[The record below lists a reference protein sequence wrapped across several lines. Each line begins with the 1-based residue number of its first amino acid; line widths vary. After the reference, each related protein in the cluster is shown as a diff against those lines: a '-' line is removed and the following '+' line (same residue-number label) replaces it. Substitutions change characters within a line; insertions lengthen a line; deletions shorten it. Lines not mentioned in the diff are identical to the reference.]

1 MKILYFMN
9 HVDQGGAALALYDLI
24 KELKDNYDD
33 IVPIVVTGKKNGLN
47 KMLEEIGVENYS
59 AQYKNFMSSYKK
71 PEWIYRVML
80 NVRYKMGQYC
90 AIKRLE
96 KIIDFS
102 EIDIIHSNLN
112 RIDIGAILAQKYKIP
127 HIWHIREH
135 GDGSDFKLTSV
146 MRNPI
151 RYMNSFNSY
160 TIMISNSVEKV
171 WKLKGLDNKKMRLIY
186 DGVRTEL
193 YNIETKQDNRNLKM
207 IFMGGYDKNKG
218 QEDLIDA
225 LKTLPEDLK
234 RLIQIDFFGN
244 GSEKYIKYLKNKIYE
259 NGLEKVMKIN
269 SYQHDIWKHIS
280 DYDIGLNCS
289 HGEGFGRVTV
299 EYMMA
304 GLCPIASDRGATP
317 EIIENG
323 ITGIIYDSSSSEELK
338 NSIIWALNNRKAIRK
353 MGIDASEFA
362 KKEFSMS
369 KHAREIRELYYEVIK
384 ENG

>member
-80 NVRYKMGQYC
+80 KVRYKMGQYC

-171 WKLKGLDNKKMRLIY
+171 WELKGLNNKKMRLIY

-259 NGLEKVMKIN
+259 NGLGKVMKIN

>member
-102 EIDIIHSNLN
+102 EIVIIHSNLN

-171 WKLKGLDNKKMRLIY
+171 WELKGLNNKKMRLIY

>member
-1 MKILYFMN
+1 MRILYFMN
-9 HVDQGGAALALYDLI
+9 HADQGGAALALYDLI
-24 KELKDNYDD
+24 KELKENYDD
-33 IVPIVVTGKKNGLN
+33 VVPIVITGKKNRLY
-47 KMLEEIGVENYS
+47 KMFEELGIETYS

-71 PEWIYRVML
+71 PEWIYRL
-80 NVRYKMGQYC
+80 LLKVRYKMGQYC

-112 RIDIGAILAQKYKIP
+112 RIDIGAILAQKYKLP

-146 MRNPI
+146 KKNSI
-151 RYMNSFNSY
+151 KYMNSFNSY
-160 TIMISNSVEKV
+160 TIMISKSVEKV
-171 WKLKGLDNKKMRLIY
+171 WKLKGLNDKKMRLIY

-193 YNIETKQDNRNLKM
+193 YNIETKHDNRKLKM
-207 IFMGGYDKNKG
+207 IFMGGYNKNKG

-234 RLIQIDFFGN
+234 RQIQIDFFGN
-244 GSEKYIKYLKNKIYE
+244 GNEKYIKYLKNKIHE
-259 NGLEKVMKIN
+259 NGLEKVMKVN

-280 DYDIGLNCS
+280 DYDIGFNCS

-304 GLCPIASDRGATP
+304 GLCPIASNRGATP

-338 NSIIWALNNRKAIRK
+338 NSIIWALNNRKSILK
-353 MGIDASEFA
+353 MGIAASAFA

>member
-171 WKLKGLDNKKMRLIY
+171 WELKGLNNKKMRLIY

-244 GSEKYIKYLKNKIYE
+244 GSEKYIKYLKNKIYG

>member
-80 NVRYKMGQYC
+80 KVRYKMGQYC

-171 WKLKGLDNKKMRLIY
+171 WELKGLNNKKMRLIY

>member
-171 WKLKGLDNKKMRLIY
+171 WELKGLNNKKMRLIY

-323 ITGIIYDSSSSEELK
+323 ITGIIYDSSSNEELK

>member
-1 MKILYFMN
+1 MKILY
-9 HVDQGGAALALYDLI
+9 VDQGGAALALYDLI

-171 WKLKGLDNKKMRLIY
+171 WELKGLNNKKMRLIY

>member
-1 MKILYFMN
+1 MN

-171 WKLKGLDNKKMRLIY
+171 WKLKGLNNKKMRLIY

>member
-1 MKILYFMN
+1 
-9 HVDQGGAALALYDLI
+9 
-24 KELKDNYDD
+24 
-33 IVPIVVTGKKNGLN
+33 
-47 KMLEEIGVENYS
+47 
-59 AQYKNFMSSYKK
+59 
-71 PEWIYRVML
+71 
-80 NVRYKMGQYC
+80 
-90 AIKRLE
+90 
-96 KIIDFS
+96 
-102 EIDIIHSNLN
+102 
-112 RIDIGAILAQKYKIP
+112 
-127 HIWHIREH
+127 
-135 GDGSDFKLTSV
+135 
-146 MRNPI
+146 
-151 RYMNSFNSY
+151 
-160 TIMISNSVEKV
+160 MISNSVEKV
-171 WKLKGLDNKKMRLIY
+171 WELKGLNNKKMRLIY

>member
-1 MKILYFMN
+1 LKILYFMN

-80 NVRYKMGQYC
+80 KVRYKMGQYC

-171 WKLKGLDNKKMRLIY
+171 WELKGLNNKKMRLIY

>member
-160 TIMISNSVEKV
+160 TSMISNSVEKV
-171 WKLKGLDNKKMRLIY
+171 WELKGLNNKKMRLIY

>member
-1 MKILYFMN
+1 LKILYFMN

-80 NVRYKMGQYC
+80 KVRYKMGQYC

-171 WKLKGLDNKKMRLIY
+171 WELKGLNNKKMRLIY

-259 NGLEKVMKIN
+259 NGLGKVMKIN

>member
-1 MKILYFMN
+1 MN
-9 HVDQGGAALALYDLI
+9 HADQGGAALALYDLI
-24 KELKDNYDD
+24 KELKENYDD
-33 IVPIVVTGKKNGLN
+33 VVPIVITGKKNRLY
-47 KMLEEIGVENYS
+47 KMFEELGIETYS

-71 PEWIYRVML
+71 PEWIYRL
-80 NVRYKMGQYC
+80 LLKVRYKMGQYC

-112 RIDIGAILAQKYKIP
+112 RIDIGAILAQKYKLP

-146 MRNPI
+146 KKNSI
-151 RYMNSFNSY
+151 KYMNSFNSY
-160 TIMISNSVEKV
+160 TIMISKSVEKV
-171 WKLKGLDNKKMRLIY
+171 WKLKGLNDKKMRLIY

-193 YNIETKQDNRNLKM
+193 YNIETKHDNRKLKM
-207 IFMGGYDKNKG
+207 IFMGGYNKNKG

-234 RLIQIDFFGN
+234 RQIQIDFFGN
-244 GSEKYIKYLKNKIYE
+244 GNEKYIKYLKNKIHE
-259 NGLEKVMKIN
+259 NGLEKVMKVN

-280 DYDIGLNCS
+280 DYDIGFNCS

-304 GLCPIASDRGATP
+304 GLCPIASNRGATP

-338 NSIIWALNNRKAIRK
+338 NSIIWALNNRKSILK
-353 MGIDASEFA
+353 MGIAASAFA

>member
-1 MKILYFMN
+1 MN

-80 NVRYKMGQYC
+80 KVRCKMGQYC

-112 RIDIGAILAQKYKIP
+112 RIDIGAKLAQKYKIP

-171 WKLKGLDNKKMRLIY
+171 WELKGLNNKKMRLIY

>member
-1 MKILYFMN
+1 MRILYFMN
-9 HVDQGGAALALYDLI
+9 HADQGGAALALYDLI
-24 KELKDNYDD
+24 KELKENYDD
-33 IVPIVVTGKKNGLN
+33 VVPIVITGKKNRLY
-47 KMLEEIGVENYS
+47 KMFEELGIETYS

-71 PEWIYRVML
+71 PEWIYRL
-80 NVRYKMGQYC
+80 LLKVRYKMGQYC

-112 RIDIGAILAQKYKIP
+112 RIDIGAILAKKYKLP

-146 MRNPI
+146 KKNSI
-151 RYMNSFNSY
+151 KYMNSFNSY
-160 TIMISNSVEKV
+160 TIMISKSVEKV
-171 WKLKGLDNKKMRLIY
+171 WKLKGLNDKKMRLIY

-193 YNIETKQDNRNLKM
+193 YNIETKHDNRKLKM
-207 IFMGGYDKNKG
+207 IFMGGYNKNKG

-234 RLIQIDFFGN
+234 RQIQIDFFGN
-244 GSEKYIKYLKNKIYE
+244 GNEKYIKYLKNKIHE
-259 NGLEKVMKIN
+259 NGLEKVMKVN

-280 DYDIGLNCS
+280 DYDIGFNCS

-304 GLCPIASDRGATP
+304 GLCPIASNRGATP

-338 NSIIWALNNRKAIRK
+338 NSIIWALNNRKSILK
-353 MGIDASEFA
+353 MGIAASAFA

>member
-171 WKLKGLDNKKMRLIY
+171 WELKGLNNKKMRLIY

>member
-171 WKLKGLDNKKMRLIY
+171 WELKGLNNKKMRLIY

-369 KHAREIRELYYEVIK
+369 IHAREIRELYYEVIK

>member
-171 WKLKGLDNKKMRLIY
+171 WELKGLNNKKMRLIY

-362 KKEFSMS
+362 KKKFSMS

>member
-171 WKLKGLDNKKMRLIY
+171 WELKGLDNKKMRLIY

-259 NGLEKVMKIN
+259 NGLEKVMKIK

>member
-135 GDGSDFKLTSV
+135 GDGSVFKLTSV

-171 WKLKGLDNKKMRLIY
+171 WELKGLNNKKMRLIY

>member
-171 WKLKGLDNKKMRLIY
+171 WELKGLDNKKMRLIY

>member
-47 KMLEEIGVENYS
+47 KMLKEIGVENYS

-171 WKLKGLDNKKMRLIY
+171 WELKGLDNKKMRLIY

>member
-171 WKLKGLDNKKMRLIY
+171 WELKGLNNKKMRLIY

-304 GLCPIASDRGATP
+304 GLCPIASDRGASP

>member
-135 GDGSDFKLTSV
+135 CDGSVFKLTSV

-171 WKLKGLDNKKMRLIY
+171 WELKGLNNKKMRLIY

>member
-1 MKILYFMN
+1 MN

-171 WKLKGLDNKKMRLIY
+171 WELKGLNNKKMRLIY

>member
-1 MKILYFMN
+1 
-9 HVDQGGAALALYDLI
+9 
-24 KELKDNYDD
+24 
-33 IVPIVVTGKKNGLN
+33 
-47 KMLEEIGVENYS
+47 MLEEIGVENYS

-80 NVRYKMGQYC
+80 KERYKMGQYC

-171 WKLKGLDNKKMRLIY
+171 WELKGLNNKKMRLIY

>member
-24 KELKDNYDD
+24 KELKNNYDD

-171 WKLKGLDNKKMRLIY
+171 WELKGLNNKKMRLIY

>member
-1 MKILYFMN
+1 MN

-171 WKLKGLDNKKMRLIY
+171 WELKGLDNKKMRLIY

>member
-171 WKLKGLDNKKMRLIY
+171 WELKGLNNKKMRLIY

-259 NGLEKVMKIN
+259 NGLEKFMKIN

>member
-171 WKLKGLDNKKMRLIY
+171 WELKGLNNKKMRLIY

-338 NSIIWALNNRKAIRK
+338 NSIIWALNNRMAIRK

>member
-1 MKILYFMN
+1 MN

-80 NVRYKMGQYC
+80 KVRYKMGQYC

-171 WKLKGLDNKKMRLIY
+171 WELKGLNNKKMRLIY

>member
-24 KELKDNYDD
+24 KELKDNFDD

-171 WKLKGLDNKKMRLIY
+171 WELKGLNNKKMRLIY

>member
-80 NVRYKMGQYC
+80 KVRYKMGQYC

-171 WKLKGLDNKKMRLIY
+171 WELKGLNNKKMRLIY

-323 ITGIIYDSSSSEELK
+323 IMGIIYDSSSSEELK

>member
-171 WKLKGLDNKKMRLIY
+171 WKLKGLNNKKMRLIY

>member
-1 MKILYFMN
+1 MN

-171 WKLKGLDNKKMRLIY
+171 WELKGLNNKKMRLIY

-280 DYDIGLNCS
+280 DYDIGFNCS